1 MHRNPTPDRV
11 KQRRLMLGLVELR
24 WRQGIPAFRQMLTSF
39 RIPGGTLKQRNSL
52 NELARTS
59 TTPGCAA
66 PILAGVPE
74 FDATGFAPRVAG
86 RPGDERATERAGPKE
101 CQVQ

>member
-11 KQRRLMLGLVELR
+11 KQRHLMLGLVELR
-24 WRQGIPAFRQMLTSF
+24 CRQGIPAFRQKLASF

-52 NELARTS
+52 DEPARTS
-59 TTPGCAA
+59 TTPCCAA
-66 PILAGVPE
+66 RILAGRPE
-74 FDATGFAPRVAG
+74 FGAPASHRVAG

-101 CQVQ
+101 CHVQ